1 MKTLKRISFGC
12 LIIMMVTL
20 AAATVVEKI
29 HGTQVARAWFY
40 DNIAFVALWAAIA
53 VSGLCYILLRG
64 MWKRPSVL
72 LLHLA
77 LLVILGGAGIT
88 WLTALHGK
96 MQALNG
102 QAVNVFMSND
112 GKQHTLPF
120 TVRLQSFDIQTYPGT
135 PAPMDFISRI
145 QVVDGDG
152 RATDGTVSMNKVF
165 SHRGYRFYQSGY
177 DAEGRGAIFTV
188 AHDPWGIGV
197 TYAGYGLLLV
207 GMIGVLLDRR
217 TAFRALL
224 KHPALKRGIAG
235 VCLLIAGVSA
245 ANAQPGT
252 LPRDVAERMGDLY
265 ILHNNRICPFQ
276 TFARQFTA
284 KLYGKT
290 SYKGLTAE
298 QVASGWIFY
307 YDDWKN
313 EPIIK
318 IKNSK
323 VKHLLGIEGKYASL
337 EDFYRTVSSGAMQ
350 QAIDSLQAIDDQA
363 TIRALGEAD
372 ERYQI
377 ANMVAAGTMVKLFPL
392 NHGGKLEWY
401 SHGSLDIPHDI
412 DDGKWL
418 FLRGGMDYLYEMVA
432 SQDWKSANQFIT
444 KLKKYQVKECG
455 AMLPSDAAFKSE
467 KLYNSMEW
475 DRPLSMALA
484 TLGIVLF
491 VITCRCVARS
501 RKLPRWAK
509 IVAILTLAFSLLYLT
524 TALTL
529 RWIISGHVPMSNG
542 FETMHFMAWATV
554 VLTLLAGRKS
564 MLVLPFGILTAGL
577 ALMVASFGE
586 SNPQITQLMP
596 VLVSPLLSI
605 HVAVIMIAYALLA
618 FLMMGGVMA
627 FALRR
632 DRAMAER
639 LHVVGQI
646 ILYPAVFLLT
656 AGVFIGAIWANV
668 SWGTYW
674 SWDPKEVWALIT
686 LIIYALPL
694 HGQSLAIFR
703 KPMFFHG
710 YCIVAFLSV
719 LITYFGV
726 NFILGGM
733 HSYA

>member
-1 MKTLKRISFGC
+1 M
-12 LIIMMVTL
+12 
-20 AAATVVEKI
+20 
-29 HGTQVARAWFY
+29 
-40 DNIAFVALWAAIA
+40 
-53 VSGLCYILLRG
+53 
-64 MWKRPSVL
+64 
-72 LLHLA
+72 
-77 LLVILGGAGIT
+77 
-88 WLTALHGK
+88 
-96 MQALNG
+96 
-102 QAVNVFMSND
+102 
-112 GKQHTLPF
+112 
-120 TVRLQSFDIQTYPGT
+120 
-135 PAPMDFISRI
+135 
-145 QVVDGDG
+145 
-152 RATDGTVSMNKVF
+152 
-165 SHRGYRFYQSGY
+165 
-177 DAEGRGAIFTV
+177 
-188 AHDPWGIGV
+188 
-197 TYAGYGLLLV
+197 
-207 GMIGVLLDRR
+207 
-217 TAFRALL
+217 
-224 KHPALKRGIAG
+224 
-235 VCLLIAGVSA
+235 
-245 ANAQPGT
+245 
-252 LPRDVAERMGDLY
+252 LPRA
-265 ILHNNRICPFQ
+265 
-276 TFARQFTA
+276 
-284 KLYGKT
+284 
-290 SYKGLTAE
+290 
-298 QVASGWIFY
+298 
-307 YDDWKN
+307 
-313 EPIIK
+313 
-318 IKNSK
+318 
-323 VKHLLGIEGKYASL
+323 
-337 EDFYRTVSSGAMQ
+337 
-350 QAIDSLQAIDDQA
+350 
-363 TIRALGEAD
+363 
-372 ERYQI
+372 
-377 ANMVAAGTMVKLFPL
+377 
-392 NHGGKLEWY
+392 
-401 SHGSLDIPHDI
+401 
-412 DDGKWL
+412 
-418 FLRGGMDYLYEMVA
+418 
-432 SQDWKSANQFIT
+432 
-444 KLKKYQVKECG
+444 
-455 AMLPSDAAFKSE
+455 AAFKSE

-509 IVAILTLAFSLLYLT
+509 TVAILTLAFSLLYLT
-524 TALTL
+524 TALIL
-529 RWIISGHVPMSNG
+529 RWVISGHVPMSNG
-542 FETMHFMAWATV
+542 FETMQFMAWATV